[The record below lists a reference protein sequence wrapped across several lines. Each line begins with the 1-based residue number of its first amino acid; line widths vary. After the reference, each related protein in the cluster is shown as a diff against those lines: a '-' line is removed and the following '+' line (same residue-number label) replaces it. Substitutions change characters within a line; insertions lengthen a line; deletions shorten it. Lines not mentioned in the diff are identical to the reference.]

1 MQFSVLN
8 FKALS
13 KHAAMLNILMALDVA
28 KLPNFKT
35 DFPAGVAMQKFKL
48 RTVFIAFVGLALAL
62 LTLVSTV
69 ININQFSGLYYGQT
83 EKEYLPNSVGR
94 IGEQVRAELMY
105 PITLS
110 ESLAANSLLHNWMRD
125 GEAASANHDQVL
137 TYFKKLQQD
146 AGASTLFWVSDFSKT
161 YYTEAGAFKTISA
174 AEPRDSWFF
183 TFLNSNVKRELAID
197 SDERSGK
204 LTLFVNVAVNVNG
217 KRAAVAGLG
226 YDVSAIAGLVSG
238 YKLGKNGF
246 LFLVDQSGMITVHRD
261 LSLARKNI
269 QQLAQYS
276 DIAKLVAQ
284 HNSGFSL
291 AQTTL
296 NGDDVYVGVQEVRDT
311 GLKLIAVLPSAEISS
326 TINGVILFSVIASI
340 VLAAVFIGL
349 TIVFANSLSN
359 SIRQVGDNLLTMSGD
374 GGDLTKRLDDSY
386 DNELGH
392 LAKGFNAIIGKIR
405 ELVAEIQQ
413 TETAIKS
420 GIEQLAQLANDTFS
434 STELQRAQ
442 TDQVATAITEMGQ
455 TISEVSGIA
464 HRTAQDTETA
474 VKDTHSTNDNMALT
488 TNTMQQL
495 NTVMGEIEK
504 TIVDFANQ
512 ASAINSVVEVINAI
526 SEQTN
531 LLALNAAI
539 EAARA
544 GEQGRGFAVV
554 AEEVRNLAMRTQES
568 TLEIRDQI
576 AQLQQTAQQSTAAIQ
591 QGTSSSQQVAAHTEQ
606 SAAALISI
614 KQKFEAISAGNHQVA
629 AATEE
634 QGTVVEHINQSA
646 HLISDSAASIH
657 QNAQQQLE
665 AISLLQ
671 QRAEQLRA
679 LVTQFKV

>member
-1 MQFSVLN
+1 MQR
-8 FKALS
+8 
-13 KHAAMLNILMALDVA
+13 
-28 KLPNFKT
+28 
-35 DFPAGVAMQKFKL
+35 FKL
-48 RTVFIAFVGLALAL
+48 RTVFIAFVALALAL
-62 LTLVSTV
+62 LTLVATL

-83 EKEYLPNSVGR
+83 ESEYLPNTVGR
-94 IGEQVRAELMY
+94 ISEQVRSELMY

-110 ESLAANSLLHNWMRD
+110 ENLAANSLLHDWMRA
-125 GEAASANHDQVL
+125 GETAAPNHEQVL
-137 TYFKKLQQD
+137 AYFKKQQQN

-161 YYTEAGAFKTISA
+161 YYTEAGVFKTISA

-183 TFLNSNVKRELAID
+183 TFLNSNAKRELAID
-197 SDERSGK
+197 ADERSGK
-204 LTLFVNVAVNVNG
+204 LTLFVNTAVTADG
-217 KRAAVAGLG
+217 KRAGVAGLG
-226 YDVSAIAGLVSG
+226 YDVSAIASLVSG
-238 YKLGKNGF
+238 YKLGQNGF
-246 LFLVDQSGMITVHRD
+246 LFLVDANGMIVVHRD
-261 LSLARKNI
+261 LTLARKNI
-269 QQLAQYS
+269 QQLPQYQ
-276 DIAKLVAQ
+276 AVAQ
-284 HNSGFSL
+284 QITQHNTGFSL
-291 AQTTL
+291 QQVQL
-296 NGDDVYVGVQEVRDT
+296 YDEQVYVGVQDIRDT
-311 GLKLIAVLPSAEISS
+311 GLKLVAVLPAAEISS
-326 TINGVILFSVIASI
+326 AINSVISFSVIASI
-340 VLAAVFIGL
+340 VLAAVFIAL
-349 TIVFANSLSN
+349 TVVFANSLSN
-359 SIRQVGDNLLTMSGD
+359 SIRQVGENLLQMSGD

-413 TETAIKS
+413 TETAMKT
-420 GIEQLAQLANDTFS
+420 GIEQLAQLANDTFH

-464 HRTAQDTETA
+464 HHTAQDTEAA
-474 VKDTHSTNDNMALT
+474 VQDTHKTNDNMALT
-488 TNTMQQL
+488 SRTMQQL
-495 NTVMGEIEK
+495 NSVMGDIEK
-504 TIVDFANQ
+504 TIVDFAQQ
-512 ASAINSVVEVINAI
+512 ASQINSVVEVINAI

-554 AEEVRNLAMRTQES
+554 ADEVRNLAKRTQES

-576 AQLQQTAQQSTAAIQ
+576 AQLQQTAQQSTAAIRE
-591 QGTSSSQQVAAHTEQ
+591 GTVSSQQVAENTEH
-606 SAAALISI
+606 SVAALINI
-614 KQKFEAISAGNHQVA
+614 KQKFEAISSGNHQVA

-634 QGTVVEHINQSA
+634 QGTVVEHINESA

-657 QNAQQQLE
+657 HNAEQQLK

>member
-1 MQFSVLN
+1 MQ
-8 FKALS
+8 
-13 KHAAMLNILMALDVA
+13 
-28 KLPNFKT
+28 
-35 DFPAGVAMQKFKL
+35 QFKL

-62 LTLVSTV
+62 LTLVSTL

-83 EKEYLPNSVGR
+83 ETEYLPNSVGR
-94 IGEQVRAELMY
+94 ISEQVRSELMY

-110 ESLAANSLLHNWMRD
+110 ENLAANSLLHNWMRD
-125 GEAASANHDQVL
+125 GEANSVNHDQVL
-137 TYFKKLQQD
+137 AYFKQLQQD
-146 AGASTLFWVSDFSKT
+146 AGASTLFWVSDLSKT
-161 YYTEAGAFKTISA
+161 YYTEAGVFKTISA
-174 AEPRDSWFF
+174 SEPRDSWFF
-183 TFLNSNVKRELAID
+183 TFLNSNAKRELAID
-197 SDERSGK
+197 ADERSGK
-204 LTLFVNVAVNVNG
+204 LTLFVNVAVNVSG

-226 YDVSAIAGLVSG
+226 YDVSAIASLVSG
-238 YKLGKNGF
+238 YKLGENGF
-246 LFLVDQSGMITVHRD
+246 LFLVDQTGMITVHRD

-269 QQLAQYS
+269 QQLPQYNE
-276 DIAKLVAQ
+276 IAKLLTR
-284 HNSGFSL
+284 HSSGFSL
-291 AQTTL
+291 QQIEL
-296 NGDDVYVGVQEVRDT
+296 DDDEVYVGIQDIRDT
-311 GLKLIAVLPSAEISS
+311 GLKLVAVLPSAEISS

-340 VLAAVFIGL
+340 VLAAIFIGL
-349 TIVFANSLSN
+349 TIIFANSLSN
-359 SIRQVGDNLLTMSGD
+359 SIRQVGDNLLNMSGD
-374 GGDLTKRLDDSY
+374 GGDLTKRLDDSH

-413 TETAIKS
+413 TEAAIKS

-464 HRTAQDTETA
+464 HNTAQDTEEA

-488 TNTMQQL
+488 SKTMQQL
-495 NTVMGEIEK
+495 NSVMGDIEK

-554 AEEVRNLAMRTQES
+554 ADEVRNLAKRTQES

-576 AQLQQTAQQSTAAIQ
+576 TQLQQTAQQSTAAIQ
-591 QGTSSSQQVAAHTEQ
+591 QGTASSQKVADNTEQ
-606 SAAALISI
+606 SAAALMSI

-634 QGTVVEHINQSA
+634 QGTVVEHINESA

-657 QNAQQQLE
+657 QNAQQQLQ

>member
-1 MQFSVLN
+1 MQR
-8 FKALS
+8 
-13 KHAAMLNILMALDVA
+13 
-28 KLPNFKT
+28 
-35 DFPAGVAMQKFKL
+35 FKL
-48 RTVFIAFVGLALAL
+48 RTVFIAFVALALAL
-62 LTLVSTV
+62 LTLVATL

-83 EKEYLPNSVGR
+83 ESEYLPNTVGR
-94 IGEQVRAELMY
+94 ISEQVRSELMY

-110 ESLAANSLLHNWMRD
+110 ENLAANSLLHDWMRA
-125 GEAASANHDQVL
+125 GETAAPNHEQVL
-137 TYFKKLQQD
+137 AYFKKQQQN

-161 YYTEAGAFKTISA
+161 YYTEAGVFKTISA

-183 TFLNSNVKRELAID
+183 TFLNSNAKRELAID
-197 SDERSGK
+197 ADERSGK
-204 LTLFVNVAVNVNG
+204 LTLFVNAAVTVDG
-217 KRAAVAGLG
+217 KRAGVAGLG
-226 YDVSAIAGLVSG
+226 YDVSAIASLVSG
-238 YKLGKNGF
+238 YKLGQNGF
-246 LFLVDQSGMITVHRD
+246 LFLVDANGMIVVHRD
-261 LSLARKNI
+261 LTMARKNI
-269 QQLAQYS
+269 QQLPQYQ
-276 DIAKLVAQ
+276 AVAQ
-284 HNSGFSL
+284 QITQHSTGFSL
-291 AQTTL
+291 QQVQL
-296 NGDDVYVGVQEVRDT
+296 YDEQVYVGVQDIRDT
-311 GLKLIAVLPSAEISS
+311 GLKLVAVLPSAEISS
-326 TINGVILFSVIASI
+326 AINSVISFSVIASI
-340 VLAAVFIGL
+340 VLAAVFIAL
-349 TIVFANSLSN
+349 TVVFANSLSN
-359 SIRQVGDNLLTMSGD
+359 SIRQVGENLLQMSGD

-413 TETAIKS
+413 TETAMKT
-420 GIEQLAQLANDTFS
+420 GIEQLAQLANDTFH

-464 HRTAQDTETA
+464 HHTAQDTEAA
-474 VKDTHSTNDNMALT
+474 VQDTHKTNDNMALT
-488 TNTMQQL
+488 SRTMQQL
-495 NTVMGEIEK
+495 NSVMGDIEK
-504 TIVDFANQ
+504 TIVDFAQQ
-512 ASAINSVVEVINAI
+512 ASQINSVVEVINAI

-554 AEEVRNLAMRTQES
+554 ADEVRNLAKRTQES

-576 AQLQQTAQQSTAAIQ
+576 AQLQQTAQQSTAAIRE
-591 QGTSSSQQVAAHTEQ
+591 GTVSSQQVAENTEH
-606 SAAALISI
+606 SVAALINI
-614 KQKFEAISAGNHQVA
+614 KQKFEAISSGNHQVA

-634 QGTVVEHINQSA
+634 QGTVVEHINESA

-657 QNAQQQLE
+657 HNAEQQLK